1 MKKKVSR
8 ILAMILAVVMCMC
21 STVTVFATENVETN
35 TDNGVAPASLEVLMS
50 TTMTGIEKNG
60 YFYVPETKLLG
71 NTYYITF
78 SGDSS
83 VAVDYTIYNSI
94 NVPIK
99 SGTYYAD
106 GTTHSVYLNIP
117 VGEYRIAMS
126 KGSFTEILCVISYNR

>member
-1 MKKKVSR
+1 MKKKVSK

-21 STVTVFATENVETN
+21 STVTAFAAENVEVN
-35 TDNGVAPASLEVLMS
+35 TDNVAVPASLEVLMS
-50 TTMTGIEKNG
+50 TTMTGIQKNG
-60 YFYVPETKLLG
+60 YFYVPEVNLLG

-83 VAVDYTIYNSI
+83 VAVNYTIYNSN
-94 NVPIK
+94 NVSIK

-117 VGEYRIAMS
+117 VGEYRIAMQ
-126 KGSFTEILCVISYNR
+126 KGSSTEILCVISYNR